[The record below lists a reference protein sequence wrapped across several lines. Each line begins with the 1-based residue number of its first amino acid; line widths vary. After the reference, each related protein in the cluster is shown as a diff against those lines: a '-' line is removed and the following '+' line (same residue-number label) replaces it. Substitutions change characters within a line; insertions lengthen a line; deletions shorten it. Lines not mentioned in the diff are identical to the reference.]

1 MPEVSIDLNMV
12 RVTNDDFVKKAE
24 ACAPKLQE
32 TVVKPVSIVD
42 VVKTENIYPDVVV
55 KDSIEN
61 LSSYHLAKGDKLCL
75 DFGDH
80 QVGYVTLKLASVGSP
95 QDSPA
100 FFRLKFGEI
109 AKEMTEDSA
118 DYDGWISR
126 GWIQEEFIHID
137 VLPAELK
144 LPRRYAFRYLE
155 IEAIDT
161 SLKWQM
167 VVEDVTC
174 VSVSSVNMDQVK
186 PIKSDD
192 EMIRT
197 LDKVSLRTLMNCM
210 QSVFEDGP
218 KRDRRL
224 WLGDLRLQALA
235 NYDTFK
241 NYDLVKRCLYLF
253 AGQTRDDGMV
263 SACLFTEPKFIVDDT
278 FLLDYS
284 MFYGAAL
291 LDYYKASGDM
301 ETLRDLSKCAYR
313 QMELAGKQ
321 FDEKD
326 LLICGE
332 GFWAFIDWTDG
343 LDKQAAMQGVYIY
356 CAKKVREI
364 AEILGDTEKAAE
376 LAKEKGAVSI
386 SLTNLVDSPL
396 WKACEYP
403 IHYEHGPEADPNDLS
418 KVILYTLAF
427 DMLNVVEPSEKW
439 VKGAESLNNLAEVTE
454 RIKAKYADFGSQW
467 GKDYKRETVIYTMGS
482 GANYGEMYSLAIC
495 LFMEMQWIHSNCIH
509 SGEYFHGPFEVTDF
523 DVPFVLVKGIGATR
537 ELDERAYNFCSK
549 FSQKLAVIDE
559 AEFDLTGIEPG
570 VQEYVAPLLAG
581 TVVREMIDSLAHE
594 RGHALSVRRY
604 MWQMEY

>member
-12 RVTNDDFVKKAE
+12 RITNDDFVKKAE

-32 TVVKPVSIVD
+32 TIVKPVSIVD
-42 VVKTENIYPDVVV
+42 IVKTENIYPDVVV
-55 KDSIEN
+55 KDSVEN
-61 LSSYHLAKGDKLCL
+61 LSSHHLGKGDKLCL

-80 QVGYVTLKLASVGSP
+80 QVGY
-95 QDSPA
+95 
-100 FFRLKFGEI
+100 
-109 AKEMTEDSA
+109 
-118 DYDGWISR
+118 
-126 GWIQEEFIHID
+126 
-137 VLPAELK
+137 
-144 LPRRYAFRYLE
+144 
-155 IEAIDT
+155 
-161 SLKWQM
+161 
-167 VVEDVTC
+167 VTC

-332 GFWAFIDWTDG
+332 GFWEFIDWTDG

-376 LAKEKGAVSI
+376 LAKEEKAKTEAAKKYLLDSEAGLFVSGPNRQINYASQVWMVLAGAVGKEDGAQI
-386 SLTNLVDSPL
+386 L
-396 WKACEYP
+396 E
-403 IHYEHGPEADPNDLS
+403 
-418 KVILYTLAF
+418 KVIDMKPEKGMVSPYMNHHYVEALLLCGKKEQALGYMKYYWGGMISHGADTFWELY
-427 DMLNVVEPSEKW
+427 NPENP
-439 VKGAESLNNLAEVTE
+439 AESPYGSSIVNSYCHAWSCTPTYLL
-454 RIKAKYADFGSQW
+454 RKYFA
-467 GKDYKRETVIYTMGS
+467 
-482 GANYGEMYSLAIC
+482 
-495 LFMEMQWIHSNCIH
+495 
-509 SGEYFHGPFEVTDF
+509 
-523 DVPFVLVKGIGATR
+523 
-537 ELDERAYNFCSK
+537 
-549 FSQKLAVIDE
+549 
-559 AEFDLTGIEPG
+559 
-570 VQEYVAPLLAG
+570 
-581 TVVREMIDSLAHE
+581 
-594 RGHALSVRRY
+594 
-604 MWQMEY
+604 

>member
-1 MPEVSIDLNMV
+1 M
-12 RVTNDDFVKKAE
+12 
-24 ACAPKLQE
+24 
-32 TVVKPVSIVD
+32 D

-376 LAKEKGAVSI
+376 LAKEEKPKQKQQKNI
-386 SLTNLVDSPL
+386 F
-396 WKACEYP
+396 W
-403 IHYEHGPEADPNDLS
+403 
-418 KVILYTLAF
+418 ILKP
-427 DMLNVVEPSEKW
+427 D
-439 VKGAESLNNLAEVTE
+439 
-454 RIKAKYADFGSQW
+454 
-467 GKDYKRETVIYTMGS
+467 
-482 GANYGEMYSLAIC
+482 C
-495 LFMEMQWIHSNCIH
+495 L
-509 SGEYFHGPFEVTDF
+509 
-523 DVPFVLVKGIGATR
+523 
-537 ELDERAYNFCSK
+537 
-549 FSQKLAVIDE
+549 
-559 AEFDLTGIEPG
+559 
-570 VQEYVAPLLAG
+570 
-581 TVVREMIDSLAHE
+581 
-594 RGHALSVRRY
+594 
-604 MWQMEY
+604 

>member
-12 RVTNDDFVKKAE
+12 RITNDDFVKKAE

-32 TVVKPVSIVD
+32 TIVKPVSIVD
-42 VVKTENIYPDVVV
+42 IVKTENVYPDVVA
-55 KDSIEN
+55 KDSVEN

-80 QVGYVTLKLASVGSP
+80 QVGY
-95 QDSPA
+95 
-100 FFRLKFGEI
+100 
-109 AKEMTEDSA
+109 
-118 DYDGWISR
+118 
-126 GWIQEEFIHID
+126 
-137 VLPAELK
+137 
-144 LPRRYAFRYLE
+144 
-155 IEAIDT
+155 
-161 SLKWQM
+161 
-167 VVEDVTC
+167 VTC

-253 AGQTRDDGMV
+253 AAQTRDDGMV

-326 LLICGE
+326 LLLCGE

-376 LAKEKGAVSI
+376 LAKEEKAKTEAAKKYLLDSEAGLFVSGPDRQINYASQVWMVLAGAVDKEDGAQILEKVTDMKPEKGMVSPYMNHHYVEALLLCGKKEQALDYMKYYWGGMI
-386 SLTNLVDSPL
+386 S
-396 WKACEYP
+396 
-403 IHYEHGPEADPNDLS
+403 HGADTFWELYNPENP
-418 KVILYTLAF
+418 
-427 DMLNVVEPSEKW
+427 
-439 VKGAESLNNLAEVTE
+439 AESPYGSSIVNSYCHAWSCTPTYLL
-454 RIKAKYADFGSQW
+454 RKYFA
-467 GKDYKRETVIYTMGS
+467 
-482 GANYGEMYSLAIC
+482 
-495 LFMEMQWIHSNCIH
+495 
-509 SGEYFHGPFEVTDF
+509 
-523 DVPFVLVKGIGATR
+523 
-537 ELDERAYNFCSK
+537 
-549 FSQKLAVIDE
+549 
-559 AEFDLTGIEPG
+559 
-570 VQEYVAPLLAG
+570 
-581 TVVREMIDSLAHE
+581 
-594 RGHALSVRRY
+594 
-604 MWQMEY
+604 

>member
-241 NYDLVKRCLYLF
+241 NYDLVNVFTCLQ
-253 AGQTRDDGMV
+253 ARQEM
-263 SACLFTEPKFIVDDT
+263 TE
-278 FLLDYS
+278 
-284 MFYGAAL
+284 
-291 LDYYKASGDM
+291 
-301 ETLRDLSKCAYR
+301 
-313 QMELAGKQ
+313 
-321 FDEKD
+321 
-326 LLICGE
+326 
-332 GFWAFIDWTDG
+332 W
-343 LDKQAAMQGVYIY
+343 
-356 CAKKVREI
+356 
-364 AEILGDTEKAAE
+364 
-376 LAKEKGAVSI
+376 
-386 SLTNLVDSPL
+386 
-396 WKACEYP
+396 
-403 IHYEHGPEADPNDLS
+403 
-418 KVILYTLAF
+418 
-427 DMLNVVEPSEKW
+427 
-439 VKGAESLNNLAEVTE
+439 
-454 RIKAKYADFGSQW
+454 
-467 GKDYKRETVIYTMGS
+467 
-482 GANYGEMYSLAIC
+482 
-495 LFMEMQWIHSNCIH
+495 
-509 SGEYFHGPFEVTDF
+509 
-523 DVPFVLVKGIGATR
+523 
-537 ELDERAYNFCSK
+537 
-549 FSQKLAVIDE
+549 
-559 AEFDLTGIEPG
+559 
-570 VQEYVAPLLAG
+570 
-581 TVVREMIDSLAHE
+581 
-594 RGHALSVRRY
+594 
-604 MWQMEY
+604 